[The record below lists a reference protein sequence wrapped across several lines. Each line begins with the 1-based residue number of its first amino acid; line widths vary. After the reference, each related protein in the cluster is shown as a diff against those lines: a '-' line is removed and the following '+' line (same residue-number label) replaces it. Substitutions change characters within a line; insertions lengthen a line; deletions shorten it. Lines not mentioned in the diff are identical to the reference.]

1 MMTPKTFGRPQA
13 DFDLGVP
20 LAVALQHRFWT
31 LSFFFLF
38 RYIFLK
44 TRYKHTNEKKDGTRL
59 LTRGDYIIE
68 RIARAI

>member
-31 LSFFFLF
+31 LSFCFDIFFKKQDINTQMKK
-38 RYIFLK
+38 RW
-44 TRYKHTNEKKDGTRL
+44 HTFANTWRL
-59 LTRGDYIIE
+59 HY
-68 RIARAI
+68 